1 MKSFIFLL
9 TTLLLCA
16 IIFMLKNRVTLI
28 RDYNRGRSMQGAEM
42 NIQIKE
48 NPNHSVMP
56 AESELGFGHYFSDHM
71 FVMDYEEGRGW
82 YDHRIVPFG
91 NISLHP
97 ASTVLHYGA
106 EIFEGLK
113 AYRTESGSIRL
124 FRPMENIRRMNRSA
138 ERMCLPLIDENEFL
152 EILETFIRHEEKFV
166 PHSFGTSLY
175 IRPFLFGNDESL
187 GVHTVKRATFM
198 IIASPSGS
206 YYKEGINP
214 VKIMIESEDVRTV
227 RGGTGYAKCGGN
239 YAASTRAG
247 ERANKKGYSQ
257 VLWLD
262 GVERKY
268 IEEVGAMNV
277 MFKIDGEIVTP
288 ELTGSILPGITRK
301 SCIEV
306 LKTMGYKVSERLLSV
321 DELIGALKEGR
332 LEEAWGCGTA
342 AVVSPIGKLMYEDVE
357 YVINGEKIGEV
368 TEKLY
373 DTLTGIQW
381 GRIEDSYGWIHEL

>member
-1 MKSFIFLL
+1 
-9 TTLLLCA
+9 
-16 IIFMLKNRVTLI
+16 
-28 RDYNRGRSMQGAEM
+28 M
-42 NIQIKE
+42 NIKVLENTKE
-48 NPNHSVMP
+48 WNMP
-56 AESELGFGHYFSDHM
+56 CEAELGFGKYFTPHM

-82 YDHRIVPFG
+82 YDARIVPFE

-113 AYRTESGSIRL
+113 AYRTESGSVQL
-124 FRPMENIRRMNRSA
+124 FRPCENIKRMNNSA
-138 ERMCLPLIDENEFL
+138 ERMCLPLIDEDVAL
-152 EILETFIRHEEKFV
+152 EILTAYVKHEEKWV
-166 PHSFGTSLY
+166 PYSFGTSLY
-175 IRPFLFGNDESL
+175 LRPFMFGNDEAL
-187 GVHTVKRATFM
+187 GVHAVKRATFM

-214 VKIMIESEDVRTV
+214 VKIMIEDEDVRTV

-277 MFKIDGEIVTP
+277 MFKINGEIVTP
-288 ELTGSILPGITRK
+288 MLTGSILPGITRK
-301 SCIEV
+301 SCLEV
-306 LKTMGYKVSERLLSV
+306 LKNLGYKVSERLLSV
-321 DELIGALKEGR
+321 DELVSAMSDGK

-342 AVVSPIGKLMYEDVE
+342 AVVSPIGKLMYRDVE
-357 YVINGEKIGEV
+357 YVINDGKIGSV
-368 TEKLY
+368 TQKLY
-373 DTLTGIQW
+373 DILTGIQW
-381 GRIEDSYGWIHEL
+381 GKLEDEYGWIYKI

>member
-1 MKSFIFLL
+1 
-9 TTLLLCA
+9 
-16 IIFMLKNRVTLI
+16 
-28 RDYNRGRSMQGAEM
+28 M
-42 NIQIKE
+42 NIEFIKTSTPKE
-48 NPNHSVMP
+48 MP
-56 AESELGFGHYFSDHM
+56 SEETLGFGRFFSDHM
-71 FVMDYEEGRGW
+71 FIMDWEANRGW
-82 YDHRIVPFG
+82 HDARIVPFA

-113 AYRTESGSIRL
+113 AYRRADGGVQL
-124 FRPMENIRRMNRSA
+124 FRPMENIRRMNNSA
-138 ERMCLPLIDENEFL
+138 DRMCMPRIDENEML
-152 EILETFIRHEEKFV
+152 EILTKYVKTEERFV

-175 IRPFLFGNDESL
+175 LRPFMFGNDENL

-206 YYKEGINP
+206 YYAEGINP
-214 VKIMIESEDVRTV
+214 VKIMIESEDVRAV

-247 ERANKKGYSQ
+247 ERAVQLGYTQ

-277 MFKIDGEIVTP
+277 MFKIGGEIVTP
-288 ELTGSILPGITRK
+288 ALSGSILPGITRK

-306 LKTMGYKVSERLLSV
+306 LRDMGYKVTERLISV
-321 DELIGALKEGR
+321 DELVGALEDGS
-332 LEEAWGCGTA
+332 LEEAFGCGTA
-342 AVVSPIGKLMYEDVE
+342 AVVSPIGHLGY
-357 YVINGEKIGEV
+357 NGKDYIVGGGKIGEV
-368 TEKLY
+368 TQKLY
-373 DTLTGIQW
+373 DTLTAIQW
-381 GRIEDSYGWIHEL
+381 GKAEDPYGWTYRV

>member
-1 MKSFIFLL
+1 MKISITK
-9 TTLLLCA
+9 TT
-16 IIFMLKNRVTLI
+16 TP
-28 RDYNRGRSMQGAEM
+28 ST
-42 NIQIKE
+42 
-48 NPNHSVMP
+48 MP
-56 AESELGFGHYFSDHM
+56 PEDKLGFGKVFTDHM
-71 FVMDYEEGRGW
+71 LIVDWTESEGW
-82 YDHRIVPFG
+82 KDARIVPFG
-91 NISLHP
+91 RISLHP

-113 AYRTESGSIRL
+113 AYRRADGGVQL
-124 FRPMENIRRMNRSA
+124 FRPMENIKRMNRSA
-138 ERMCLPLIDENEFL
+138 ERMSLPEMDEQDML
-152 EILETFIRHEEKFV
+152 KLLTTFVKLEEKWV
-166 PHSFGTSLY
+166 PNSFGTSLY
-175 IRPFLFGNDESL
+175 LRPFMFGDDEAL
-187 GVHTVKRATFM
+187 GVHAVKRATFM

-214 VKIMIESEDVRTV
+214 VSIMIESEDVRTV

-247 ERANKKGYSQ
+247 ERAAKKGYSQ

-277 MFKIDGEIVTP
+277 MFKINGEIVTP

-306 LKTMGYKVSERLLSV
+306 LKSLGYKVSERLLSV
-321 DELIGALKEGR
+321 DELVDAMKSGA

-342 AVVSPIGKLMYEDVE
+342 AVVSPIGKLAYGDNE
-357 YVINGEKIGEV
+357 YVIGGGKIGEV
-368 TEKLY
+368 TQKLY
-373 DTLTGIQW
+373 DILTGIQW
-381 GRIEDSYGWIHEL
+381 GKIPDEFGWVYKIS